1 MTCRASDPA
10 ARRLSS
16 FAPPFQNVRVTLGC
30 NSDELDCNLLV
41 VDHPPGIAGE
51 EEWAELRTSLQGIR
65 AYLFDHY
72 AMAVPAR
79 E

>member
-1 MTCRASDPA
+1 M
-10 ARRLSS
+10 
-16 FAPPFQNVRVTLGC
+16 TLGC